1 MPTPS
6 STRSVGVSRRL
17 DRNIEALL
25 RRRQEEA
32 RHASLQ
38 ERAAAAITGF
48 AGSMTFVY
56 PRDRFG
62 AWILVNVGLLP
73 ILPAFDPSLVILA
86 MVASVEAIFISTF
99 VMISQNRMAEA
110 DDERADLNL
119 QISLLA
125 EHEATQLLAIVS
137 AIAEK
142 LDVDLDQKEEIA
154 ELQEDVTPEQVLD
167 IMAKISA
174 NPSDARSRSL

>member
-1 MPTPS
+1 MS
-6 STRSVGVSRRL
+6 
-17 DRNIEALL
+17 I
-25 RRRQEEA
+25 
-32 RHASLQ
+32 HA
-38 ERAAAAITGF
+38 I
-48 AGSMTFVY
+48 V
-56 PRDRFG
+56 FG

-99 VMISQNRMAEA
+99 VMISHNRMAEA

-119 QISLLA
+119 HISLA

>member
-1 MPTPS
+1 MS
-6 STRSVGVSRRL
+6 
-17 DRNIEALL
+17 I
-25 RRRQEEA
+25 
-32 RHASLQ
+32 HA
-38 ERAAAAITGF
+38 I
-48 AGSMTFVY
+48 V
-56 PRDRFG
+56 FG

-119 QISLLA
+119 HISLA